1 VNEMKKFFKCF
12 FRLFF
17 LFWIPLLTCNPL
29 SASSL
34 VSNDSVYDWRF
45 WKNENLKSLD
55 SWGDSDSDVRDLLA
69 VYEKEV
75 GDTISFRIDLM
86 DMRADSSSNI
96 YFAIDYKSGGT
107 TELIMGNQTF
117 VSDIAW
123 DLLFVLDDS
132 GAEALFD
139 PDFNSHPEYLTH
151 IVLDD
156 QLDFLEFSIAK
167 TALAGWNGQPFRM
180 QAIVTRKNS
189 TFISDKT
196 GPVSTDSS
204 CGRAKLVLVFGN
216 MFYAIG
222 PQGISKYDGFAFDPA
237 ARPGER
243 RGSKYL
249 FDAVEKYSLPLTIG
263 DVRPDV
269 MAGNEYLRIND
280 RIRRLTGAGLFD
292 APGSLTYGHF
302 MPWQPN
308 DVNALAIRYAREFRQ
323 KFGLPDSPVFAPY
336 EGMLRV
342 GDLETIRQAGYSAV
356 LSGQYGYWF
365 GWITDWS
372 DAVAVKKWHDEMK
385 KIHLANGVNLL
396 FGMVGPIWDP
406 RWGEMTGGL
415 YDRDKFIGTDRGLH
429 LWWRRMLMDLAEDPD
444 QEKYIVL
451 GSDIGFT
458 DWYYKDVTE
467 NNCRWIAY
475 HPWIETTTFSDLL
488 QRNWTPV
495 DHGDLG
501 LAPDEPMDRFT
512 AQGDMHYNTYFWQ
525 FYHGGISDG
534 HSPLV
539 AQGDTIEA
547 YFDYVP
553 FLRNGQRIPSNL
565 KMGDDKTSGTI
576 IYETLHN
583 LRAAPDNNLTRLAW
597 MSYFSDIGEQTFHTQ
612 TLYKPGEPGD
622 GTGGK
627 YLDPAARIRANLL
640 GQVNKIVAA
649 AHWADEAAK
658 GELTDSTICSSQD
671 LDLDGEN
678 EYILKNNKVFAIF
691 ENDGGRMEY
700 GFACHPSVGPIQ
712 LVAPTYQLGLVLFGR
727 TNYEE
732 GELPAE
738 NPALGETAFEEAEYR
753 NQVFTV
759 VHDDKSITFT
769 SPDGRIS
776 KTFTLNNN
784 KIDAHYIVTDLD
796 YLVLGSGLAVNVA
809 NMYSGQN
816 WLKKVGKVETPEGLG
831 ARVTDGGYA
840 RISLLGTGYHRLD
853 SFIDS
858 PVREEM
864 KERLDPSSY
873 PPGHGLFFPYH
884 VITEPHFGS
893 GEFTLSLTLSAELPA
908 IIGTSWDEFQFTGEI
923 YQNYPN
929 PFTVE
934 TVISYKLQQDSE
946 VEINILNLQGQLL
959 TTLEKTHQNA
969 GVHQVIWNGTNDSG
983 RPLSAGLYFYQ
994 LRSGKSVQTK
1004 KMFLLR

>member
-1 VNEMKKFFKCF
+1 MKRYFNF
-12 FRLFF
+12 LISLLF
-17 LFWIPLLTCNPL
+17 LFWIPFLNCHPL
-29 SASSL
+29 STSSPS
-34 VSNDSVYDWRF
+34 SNDTVYNWRF
-45 WKNENLKSLD
+45 WNKETLKSLD
-55 SWGDSDSDVRDLLA
+55 AWGDSDGDSRDLLA
-69 VYEKEV
+69 IYEKEAS
-75 GDTISFRIDLM
+75 DTISFRVDLM
-86 DMRADSSSNI
+86 DLRADSSLNI
-96 YFAIDYKSGGT
+96 YFAIDCKPGGN
-107 TELIMGNQTF
+107 TELVKGNQTF
-117 VSDIAW
+117 VTDIAW
-123 DLLFVLDDS
+123 DLLFVLNDS
-132 GAEALFD
+132 GAKALLD
-139 PDFNSHPEYLTH
+139 PGFNDHPEYLTH
-151 IVLDD
+151 VVLDY

-167 TALAGWNGQPFRM
+167 MAFIGWNNKPFQM
-180 QAIVTRKNS
+180 QAIVNKKN
-189 TFISDKT
+189 TALISDKT
-196 GPVSTDSS
+196 GPVFTDSS
-204 CGRAKLVLVFGN
+204 CGRAKLVLAFGN

-222 PQGISKYDGFAFDPA
+222 PQGISKYDGFAFDPT

-269 MAGNEYLRIND
+269 MAGNEYLRVND

-292 APGSLTYGHF
+292 APGSPFYGYF
-302 MPWQPN
+302 MPWQPD
-308 DVNALAIRYAREFRQ
+308 DVNALAIRYSKDFRQ
-323 KFGLPDSPVFAPY
+323 KFGLADSPVFAPY

-342 GDLETIRQAGYSAV
+342 SDLETIRQAGYSAV
-356 LSGQYGYWF
+356 FSGQYGYWF

-372 DAVAVKKWHDEMK
+372 DAVSVKKWHDAFK
-385 KIHLANGVNLL
+385 KIHLANGVNLF
-396 FGMVGPIWDP
+396 FGTVGPMWDP

-429 LWWRRMLMDLAEDPD
+429 QWWRRILMDLAEDPD

-458 DWYYKDVTE
+458 DWYYQDVTE

-475 HPWIETTTFSDLL
+475 HPWIEATTFSDLL

-512 AQGDMHYNTYFWQ
+512 TSGDMHYNTYFWQ
-525 FYHGGISDG
+525 FYYGGISDG

-553 FLRNGQRIPSNL
+553 YLRNGQRIPSNL
-565 KMGDDKTSGTI
+565 KMGDDKTTGTI
-576 IYETLHN
+576 VYQTLHN
-583 LRAAPDNNLTRLAW
+583 LRAAPDNNLTHLAW
-597 MSYFSDIGEQTFHTQ
+597 MSYFMDIGEQTFHTQ
-612 TLYKPGEPGD
+612 TLYKPGELGD

-649 AHWADEAAK
+649 AQWADEAAK
-658 GELTDSTICSSQD
+658 GELSDSTICSSQD
-671 LDLDGEN
+671 LELDGEN
-678 EYILKNNKVFAIF
+678 EFILKNNKVFAIF

-700 GFACHPSVGPIQ
+700 GFAFHPSVGPIQ
-712 LVAPTYQLGLVLFGR
+712 IIAPTYQLGLVLFGR

-753 NQVFTV
+753 DQVFTV

-769 SPDGRIS
+769 SPDGRIN
-776 KTFTLNNN
+776 KTFTLDNNT
-784 KIDAHYIVTDLD
+784 IDAHYIINDLD
-796 YLVLGSGLAVNVA
+796 YLVLGSGLAVNAA

-816 WLKKVGKVETPEGLG
+816 WLEKVGKVEMPEGLG

-840 RISLLGTGYHRLD
+840 KISVMGTGYQRLD

-864 KERLDPSSY
+864 MERLDPSSY

-908 IIGTSWDEFQFTGEI
+908 IEGTSQVEFQITDEI

-929 PFTVE
+929 PFNDE
-934 TVISYKLQQDSE
+934 TLIKYQLQQDSE
-946 VEINILNLQGQLL
+946 MEINILDLQGQLL
-959 TTLEKTHQNA
+959 TTLEKTYQNS
-969 GVHQVIWNGTNDSG
+969 GIHQVIWNGADASG
-983 RPLSAGLYFYQ
+983 KPLPAGLYFYQ
-994 LRSGKSVQTK
+994 LRSQKAVLIK
-1004 KMFLLR
+1004 KLFLFR